1 MKKKVL
7 KVQIGESWDKETK
20 KKLPIYNTYWEQKDG
35 SYSRT
40 EKVWVSEVEVP
51 DDKINVDKITA

>member
-7 KVQIGESWDKETK
+7 KVLVGEAYDKETGK
-20 KKLPIYNTYWEQKDG
+20 NFPVYQSYWANDDG

-40 EKVWVSEVEVP
+40 EKVFVSEVEVQDRSETKP
-51 DDKINVDKITA
+51 MISA